1 MDILKR
7 FLYTRNE
14 YDKKHL
20 SMDWNL
26 DVRPDSDHTVLFPP
40 LSRPEIKRLQE
51 LTNGIFATSFIN
63 EQAEPPGKYFFG
75 GFLLLPFPCPSG

>member
-1 MDILKR
+1 MLDILKR

-20 SMDWNL
+20 PMDWNL

-40 LSRPEIKRLQE
+40 LSRPEIKRLQRQ
-51 LTNGIFATSFIN
+51 LPTA
-63 EQAEPPGKYFFG
+63 
-75 GFLLLPFPCPSG
+75 FLHGVEK